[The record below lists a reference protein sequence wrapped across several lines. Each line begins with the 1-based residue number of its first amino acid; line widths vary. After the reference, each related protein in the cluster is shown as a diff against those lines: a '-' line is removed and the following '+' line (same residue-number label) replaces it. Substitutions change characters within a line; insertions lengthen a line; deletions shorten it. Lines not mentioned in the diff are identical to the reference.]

1 MTDMP
6 PCVQKGPRI
15 TPQSSARALPAATA
29 AARMRWDAI
38 RASVGARDSVRVPVG
53 LRSLPIIVSEGS
65 IESMPWRARRGCRRN
80 AIVGTGVSE
89 NDLAALEGVWAAQA
103 WWKEMADKR
112 A

>member
-1 MTDMP
+1 MH
-6 PCVQKGPRI
+6 
-15 TPQSSARALPAATA
+15 
-29 AARMRWDAI
+29 
-38 RASVGARDSVRVPVG
+38 VPVG
-53 LRSLPIIVSEGS
+53 ARSLPIIVSEGS

-89 NDLAALEGVWAAQA
+89 NDLAALEGVWATQA